1 MPLPE
6 ARPGDQLK
14 IAGQEIAFS
23 FWPVGR
29 ATRRYRVQHRIF
41 AADPWPLI
49 FNEIEIRCPRRLR
62 KTAQSFCA
70 QAEDF
75 YKTSFHAN
83 ELYAKPLLLYY
94 SMLNL
99 AKAFIL
105 TTNNATADYRPDHG
119 LSESARPRQSA
130 GAIIKTVLRG
140 NRRSAFDD
148 FLYAVSGRR
157 LGNNHQFRLG
167 HLLPQILTGHRVWC
181 AAASAAERFVGVDD
195 LQFLTGPN
203 DRSIWIRV
211 SLREDDVRRLNLSYA
226 QLLRRTLLGPGWRIA
241 RPDRKAKCICI
252 EKATPHRYTHR
263 PSDHLIHV
271 VNELRKALWTSVL
284 LVPPYAKYYL
294 YVTPPAERTHT
305 LPQLLSIYAIMFFLG
320 SITRYRPHHFEAIH
334 NGPYGAPIEG
344 FLNEAPSQFLYL
356 LASEFL
362 KQDVSKPAT
371 V

>member
-6 ARPGDQLK
+6 ARLGDRLK

-29 ATRRYRVQHRIF
+29 TTRRYRVQHRIF

-49 FNEIEIRCPRRLR
+49 VNEIENRCPRRLR
-62 KTAQSFCA
+62 KTAQSFSA

-75 YKTSFHAN
+75 YKTSFHAH

-94 SMLNL
+94 AMLNL

-105 TTNNATADYRPDHG
+105 TTNNAPSDYRPDHG

-130 GAIIKTVLRG
+130 GAIVRTVSRG
-140 NRRSAFDD
+140 NRASAFDD
-148 FLYAVSGRR
+148 FLYAIGGKR

-181 AAASAAERFVGVDD
+181 AATSAAERFIGVDD

-203 DRSIWIRV
+203 DSVWVRV
-211 SLREDDVRRLNLSYA
+211 TLKEDDVMRLNLSYA
-226 QLLRRTLLGPGWRIA
+226 QLLRRTLLGRGWRIA
-241 RPDRKAKCICI
+241 RPDNNRNCVCI
-252 EKATPHRYTHR
+252 EREQPHRYTHR
-263 PSDHLIHV
+263 PSDHLIQV
-271 VNELRKALWTSVL
+271 VNELRNVLWTSVL

-294 YVTPPAERTHT
+294 YLAPPTERVAC
-305 LPQLLSIYAIMFFLG
+305 I
-320 SITRYRPHHFEAIH
+320 
-334 NGPYGAPIEG
+334 APITFNLRYHLFSRVNHSLSPPPFRGTSRWPLWRSAGGICE
-344 FLNEAPSQFLYL
+344 
-356 LASEFL
+356 
-362 KQDVSKPAT
+362 
-371 V
+371 

>member
-105 TTNNATADYRPDHG
+105 TTNNATADYRPQHG
-119 LSESARPRQSA
+119 LRENATARQSA
-130 GAIIKTVLRG
+130 GAVITATLSGSRP
-140 NRRSAFDD
+140 SAFND
-148 FLYAVSGRR
+148 FLYAESG
-157 LGNNHQFRLG
+157 
-167 HLLPQILTGHRVWC
+167 
-181 AAASAAERFVGVDD
+181 
-195 LQFLTGPN
+195 
-203 DRSIWIRV
+203 IR
-211 SLREDDVRRLNLSYA
+211 
-226 QLLRRTLLGPGWRIA
+226 LRRNR
-241 RPDRKAKCICI
+241 
-252 EKATPHRYTHR
+252 
-263 PSDHLIHV
+263 
-271 VNELRKALWTSVL
+271 
-284 LVPPYAKYYL
+284 
-294 YVTPPAERTHT
+294 
-305 LPQLLSIYAIMFFLG
+305 Q
-320 SITRYRPHHFEAIH
+320 
-334 NGPYGAPIEG
+334 
-344 FLNEAPSQFLYL
+344 
-356 LASEFL
+356 
-362 KQDVSKPAT
+362 
-371 V
+371 